1 MIFVFILLIPYVKI
15 YEQSW
20 ERVHMVLNASRF
32 EDVWDKVLS
41 RFERETDDKIIYN
54 TYFLGSK
61 IIGIN
66 EGVVTIV
73 APSRFACQMLNNRFF
88 DKIVNY
94 LRDITQTNF
103 DCQIIDPES
112 AENFSNLQI
121 DNNMS
126 QNEKVFVSNLN
137 QRFTFENFVV
147 GHSNRECYTAA
158 LSTAMDPGNF
168 YNPLFMY
175 GKSGLG
181 KTHLLHA
188 IGNFI
193 KNKNNLTKVLYL
205 TADDFFE
212 DYIKTVKKEGTENL
226 KDKYRGID
234 VLLLDDIQF
243 LRAKNATQETFFNIF
258 NLLVNSGKQIVITA
272 DKPPQELEKIETR
285 LVGRFSSG
293 LSVEIQALEFETAL
307 AILKKK
313 VEAQDINR
321 GLIDD
326 DVLKY
331 IAQNYSTD
339 VRQLEGA
346 LNKLLFYAI
355 TYNKKDEIDMTTALE
370 TFKSF
375 AKIRENTINFEKIK
389 VTVAEYYN
397 ISINQLTSKI
407 RQTNLTVP
415 RHIAMYLCKT
425 MLNAPYKKIGEEFG
439 GKDHSTVISA
449 CEKVNRLL
457 KENEEYVVVIEEL
470 KKLIKS

>member
-1 MIFVFILLIPYVKI
+1 MIFVFILSILYARI

-66 EGVVTIV
+66 EGVVTVV

-112 AENFSNLQI
+112 AENFSNLQL

-126 QNEKVFVSNLN
+126 QSEKVFVSNLN
-137 QRFTFENFVV
+137 PRFTFENFVV

-158 LSTAMDPGNF
+158 LSTALDPGNF

-346 LNKLLFYAI
+346 
-355 TYNKKDEIDMTTALE
+355 
-370 TFKSF
+370 
-375 AKIRENTINFEKIK
+375 
-389 VTVAEYYN
+389 
-397 ISINQLTSKI
+397 
-407 RQTNLTVP
+407 
-415 RHIAMYLCKT
+415 
-425 MLNAPYKKIGEEFG
+425 
-439 GKDHSTVISA
+439 
-449 CEKVNRLL
+449 
-457 KENEEYVVVIEEL
+457 
-470 KKLIKS
+470 